1 MKCSSACRFPSR
13 VTWFSKCLNCSPL
26 TSIDCG
32 SMTLT
37 AQVMS
42 LPTAPRELCP
52 VAQCYLSSCSFKMFF
67 RSLMLTTDR
76 QIPSHRTVNHLSR
89 NSHIFF
95 FSLSLVLVFQ
105 QDWIGFIILL
115 TLPLPS
121 TATGRQAQIIS

>member
-37 AQVMS
+37 TQVMS
-42 LPTAPRELCP
+42 LPTAPWELCP

-67 RSLMLTTDR
+67 PIFDADHRQTDSES
-76 QIPSHRTVNHLSR
+76 QNCQSPLKKQSY
-89 NSHIFF
+89 F